1 MDTAKTRPY
10 IILAIG
16 VLAVSFSAILVRL
29 TPAPP
34 AATAFWRMLFS
45 CLMLLPLAVAQRKS
59 FAVSRR
65 DVVLCGIAGVFL
77 ALHFLSWFTSLGMT
91 SVSSSTLLVNIHP
104 LVVVTAAWLL
114 FGEKFPAA
122 ALAGGGIAL
131 AGTIIL
137 AWADLQLEGQAL
149 TGDLL
154 AVVGGIMVAGY
165 FLIGRQVR
173 KRVPLIFYALLVY
186 SFSSLVLLVWN
197 LATATP
203 LHGYSPWD
211 WLVFAA
217 LALVSTIFGHTL
229 LNWALRHLAT
239 GAVSLSVLGEPVLAS
254 LLAIPLLQEMPG
266 PLQAVGGVLVLV
278 GIWLF
283 MKNSNAGK

>member
-45 CLMLLPLAVAQRKS
+45 CLMLLPLAFAQRKS

-104 LVVVTAAWLL
+104 LVVVTAGWLL
-114 FGEKFPAA
+114 FGERFPTP
-122 ALAGGGIAL
+122 ALVGGAIAL
-131 AGTIIL
+131 TGTMVL

-149 TGDLL
+149 AGDLL
-154 AVVGGIMVAGY
+154 AVVGGVMVAGY
-165 FLIGRQVR
+165 FLIGRHVR
-173 KRVPLIFYALLVY
+173 KRMPLSFYALLVY
-186 SFSSLVLLVWN
+186 SFSSLVLLIWN

-203 LHGYSPWD
+203 LYGYSPTD

-229 LNWALRHLAT
+229 LNWALRHLAA
-239 GAVSLSVLGEPVLAS
+239 GAVSFSVLGEPVLAS
-254 LLAIPLLQEMPG
+254 LLAIPILQELPG
-266 PLQAVGGVLVLV
+266 PLQAAGGVLVLA
-278 GIWLF
+278 GLWLF
-283 MKNSNAGK
+283 MKNSNTRK